1 MVSETA
7 LKKLPKKIKEPIA
20 IIQSQ
25 SNPSRAVVFIEMI
38 RKSKKN
44 IVVPVEVDGYG
55 KTNNLRIDSNA
66 LTSLFGKNNAAK
78 QLKDAI
84 ETLSTAKG
92 TVLLGQ
98 K

>member
-1 MVSETA
+1 VKGADCNNPVSE
-7 LKKLPKKIKEPIA
+7 
-20 IIQSQ
+20 QSFKGGRVYRDDQ
-25 SNPSRAVVFIEMI
+25 Q
-38 RKSKKN
+38 KQKN